1 MTGTDVLSM
10 STVIVAAEHQISCE
24 VGDEAVLLNGK
35 DGEYYG
41 LNPVAASV
49 WRTVSEPRSLDGV
62 RDALL
67 DEYSGISRDECE
79 RALLALVG
87 EMLALGVVRIH

>member
-1 MTGTDVLSM
+1 MTAGDALTM
-10 STVIVAAEHQISCE
+10 STIIVAAEQQISCE
-24 VGDEAVLLNGK
+24 VGDEAVLLNAE

-49 WRTVSEPRSLDGV
+49 WRTISEPRSLDTV

-67 DEYSGISRDECE
+67 AEYSGISPDECE

-87 EMLALGVVRIH
+87 EMLSLGVVRIH